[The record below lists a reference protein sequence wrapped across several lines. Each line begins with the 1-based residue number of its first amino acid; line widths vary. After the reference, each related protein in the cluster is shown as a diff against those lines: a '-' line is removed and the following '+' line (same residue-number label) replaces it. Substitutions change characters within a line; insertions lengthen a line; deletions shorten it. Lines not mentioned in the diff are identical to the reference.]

1 MKARY
6 GYIGKMLFVDLSD
19 GTIRQEE
26 LSEDLA
32 RNFIGGY
39 GIGARILYDRM
50 KAGAD
55 PLGPDNIFGLGT
67 GPLTLAGTVS
77 TCRFTA
83 MGKSPLTG
91 YWGDA
96 NSGGNFAIA
105 QRASGY
111 DMIFFE
117 GKAER
122 PVYLLVTNGKAE
134 LKDASRLWGKDTVET
149 EAGIREENGG
159 KDYRVVC
166 IGPAG
171 ENCVRVAAVI
181 NDHGRAAA
189 RAGLGAVMGSK
200 NLKAVAC
207 MGFQRPGIHDIQTV
221 KDLVTETT
229 NDMINDPS
237 GMYMVLSSTG
247 TPGAMK
253 PHLAVH
259 DVPIKNWA
267 GNNVE
272 DFPKELWDKVG
283 WDALEKY
290 VVDKYACEDCK
301 IACGGWLEVPGGKYP
316 LKRTHKPEYESL
328 AAFGPDCLNDN
339 MESLIYAN
347 HLCNRYGMDTIGA
360 GSVIAMAIECYEKG
374 LLTKGD
380 TDGLELTW
388 GNSEVIVDLVHKI
401 ARREGIGDLLAEGGK
416 IAAEKIGKGAESM
429 AMHVGGEL
437 MPMHD
442 PRQAPGW
449 GATYCSDPGPSKHTR
464 GGTQFAEDGHGPELI
479 CKMLDIPTKLEKYD
493 PKGKGKYHAIMA
505 GWQHLTNT
513 SGACLF
519 AADGL
524 NFRFVEVMKAI
535 TGWDLTPENLVETG
549 QRIATMLHA
558 FNLKHG
564 FQPSDYRIPARVC
577 GDPPLTAGKLKGV
590 KVDFEQLQRQYY
602 DAMGYDVDTA
612 AIKPETV
619 RKLGLQDVLI
629 I

>member
-6 GYIGKMLFVDLSD
+6 GYIGKMLFVNLND
-19 GTIRQEE
+19 GTIQQEE

-39 GIGARILYDRM
+39 GIGARIMYERM
-50 KAGAD
+50 KATAD

-77 TCRFTA
+77 SCRFTA

-111 DMIFFE
+111 DMLFFE
-117 GKAER
+117 GKAEH
-122 PVYLLVTNGKAE
+122 PVYLMITNGKAE
-134 LKDASRLWGKDTVET
+134 LKDARHLWGKNTVET
-149 EAGIREENGG
+149 EVMIREENQG

-171 ENCVRVAAVI
+171 ENCARIAAVI
-181 NDHGRAAA
+181 NDRGRAAA
-189 RAGLGAVMGSK
+189 RSGLGAVMGSK

-207 MGFQRPGIHDIQTV
+207 MGFQRPGIHDIERV
-221 KDLVTETT
+221 KSLVADIT
-229 NDMINDPS
+229 NDMVNDPS
-237 GMYMVLSSTG
+237 GMIMVLSNTG
-247 TPGAMK
+247 TPGAMG

-259 DVPIKNWA
+259 DVPIKNWS

-272 DFPKELWDKVG
+272 DFPKEKWGRVG

-290 VVDKYACEDCK
+290 VVEKYACEDCK
-301 IACGGWLEVPGGKYP
+301 IACGGWLQVSDGKYP
-316 LKRTHKPEYESL
+316 IKKTHKPEYESL

-339 MESLIYAN
+339 IESLIYAN
-347 HLCNRYGMDTIGA
+347 ELCNSYGLDTIGT
-360 GSVIAMAIECYEKG
+360 GSTIALAIECYENG
-374 LLTKGD
+374 LLTKSD
-380 TDGLELTW
+380 TDGMELTW
-388 GNSEVIVDLVHKI
+388 GNSDVIVELVHKI
-401 ARREGIGDLLAEGGK
+401 AKREGIGDILAEGGK
-416 IAAEKIGKGAESM
+416 IAAEKIGKDAEPL

-449 GATYCSDPGPSKHTR
+449 GATYASDPGPGKHTR

-479 CKMLDIPTKLEKYD
+479 CKMLGIPTKLEKYN
-493 PKGKGKYHAIMA
+493 PEGKGKYHAIMA

-524 NFRFVEVMKAI
+524 NFRFIDVMKAI
-535 TGWDLTPENLVETG
+535 TGWDLTPENLVQTG
-549 QRIATMLHA
+549 HRIAAMLHS

-564 FQPSDYRIPARVC
+564 FKPSDFTIPPRVC
-577 GDPPLTAGKLKGV
+577 GNPPLTAGKLKDV
-590 KVDFEQLQRQYY
+590 QIDFEELKRQYY
-602 DAMGYDVDTA
+602 EAMGYDMDTA
-612 AIKPETV
+612 RIKQETIEA
-619 RKLGLQDVLI
+619 LGLQDIL
-629 I
+629 